1 MQQLE
6 VVIADDHP
14 IFLAGL
20 VRILEDEPAIEIIG
34 ETGNGEEALNLIQT
48 LKPVLAILDIS
59 MPGKSGLEIV
69 QESLAQSQDT
79 AFIILTMYR
88 EEEYFNHALDC
99 GVKGYLLKENA
110 SGELLNCIKSVVGGH
125 HYVSPVLSEYL
136 IKRTTQTQL
145 SPSDSLLSKLTQMEE
160 RVLQLIA
167 ENKTSKEIADE
178 LFISHR
184 TVQNH
189 RTNICNKL
197 DLKGHNRL
205 LQFAL
210 ENKEKF

>member
-110 SGELLNCIKSVVGGH
+110 SDELLNCIKSVVGGH

>member
-1 MQQLE
+1 MQKFEQKKFAVEFLYLAVFSTVTVMLWIGFE
-6 VVIADDHP
+6 VFRALTTPADVP
-14 IFLAGL
+14 QVSRA
-20 VRILEDEPAIEIIG
+20 E
-34 ETGNGEEALNLIQT
+34 LIP
-48 LKPVLAILDIS
+48 LSAEVNPR
-59 MPGKSGLEIV
+59 GLEIV
-69 QESLAQSQDT
+69 QESLAQNQET

-88 EEEYFNHALDC
+88 EEEYFNHALDS

-110 SGELLNCIKSVVGGH
+110 SDELLNCIKSVVEGH

-145 SPSDSLLSKLTQMEE
+145 SPTNSLLSKLTQMEV
-160 RVLQLIA
+160 RILRLIA
-167 ENKTSKEIADE
+167 ENKTSREIADE

-189 RTNICNKL
+189 RTNICCKL

-210 ENKEKF
+210 ENKGKF

>member
-1 MQQLE
+1 MQQLK
-6 VVIADDHP
+6 VIIADDHP
-14 IFLAGL
+14 IFRAGL
-20 VRILEDEPAIEIIG
+20 LRILEDEPAIEIIG
-34 ETGNGEEALNLIQT
+34 ETGDGEEALNLIKT

-69 QESLAQSQDT
+69 QDVLAQNQET

-88 EEEYFNHALDC
+88 EEEYFNHALDS

-110 SGELLNCIKSVVGGH
+110 SDELLNCIKSVVEGR

-136 IKRTTQTQL
+136 INRTTQTQL
-145 SPSDSLLSKLTQMEE
+145 SPSDSLLSKLTQMEV
-160 RVLQLIA
+160 RILQLIA

-210 ENKEKF
+210 ENKGKF